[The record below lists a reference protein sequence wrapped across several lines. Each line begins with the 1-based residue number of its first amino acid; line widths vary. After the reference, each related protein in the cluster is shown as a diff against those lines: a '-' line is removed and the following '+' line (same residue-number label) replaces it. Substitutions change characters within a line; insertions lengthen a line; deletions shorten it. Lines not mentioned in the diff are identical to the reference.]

1 MEYIFFTKIKIRKY
15 TQKFILKLYSILKIT
30 ILLKNLIGYGPKSW
44 NSKSRQAK
52 IPKLKIPKSKIPTGS
67 KSRQGQNPDKSKS
80 RQGQNPDRPKSRQI
94 LDFVIH
100 RPVDALLHVKSRDH
114 VIYKIYLNICIE
126 KMSQLYFFLTV
137 IFIF

>member
-1 MEYIFFTKIKIRKY
+1 MVRNPE
-15 TQKFILKLYSILKIT
+15 TQ
-30 ILLKNLIGYGPKSW
+30 NPDRPKSR
-44 NSKSRQAK
+44 NSKSRN
-52 IPKLKIPKSKIPTGS
+52 PKSRQVQNPDRVKIPTS
-67 KSRQGQNPDKSKS
+67 QNPDRPKS

>member
-1 MEYIFFTKIKIRKY
+1 MPVRV
-15 TQKFILKLYSILKIT
+15 
-30 ILLKNLIGYGPKSW
+30 LLLIMMVISYHYHNSGPEKMGMV
-44 NSKSRQAK
+44 R
-52 IPKLKIPKSKIPTGS
+52 
-67 KSRQGQNPDKSKS
+67 NPET
-80 RQGQNPDRPKSRQI
+80 QNPDRPKSRQI

>member
-1 MEYIFFTKIKIRKY
+1 MDIII
-15 TQKFILKLYSILKIT
+15 
-30 ILLKNLIGYGPKSW
+30 IGYGPKSR

-52 IPKLKIPKSKIPTGS
+52 IPKLKILKSKIPTGS
-67 KSRQGQNPDKSKS
+67 KSRQGQNPDKSKSRQGQNPDRPKS

>member
-1 MEYIFFTKIKIRKY
+1 M
-15 TQKFILKLYSILKIT
+15 SI
-30 ILLKNLIGYGPKSW
+30 NGCRPKSR

-80 RQGQNPDRPKSRQI
+80 RQGQNPDRPKSRQGQNPDRPKS

-126 KMSQLYFFLTV
+126 K
-137 IFIF
+137 